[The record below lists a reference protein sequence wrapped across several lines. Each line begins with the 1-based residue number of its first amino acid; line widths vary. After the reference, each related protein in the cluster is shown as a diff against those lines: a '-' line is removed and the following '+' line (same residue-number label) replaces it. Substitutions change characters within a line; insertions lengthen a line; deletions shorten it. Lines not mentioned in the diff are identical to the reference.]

1 MTERKIQRLVHQ
13 YMEDGELITVVNGY
27 PQCPEELKESYEKAV
42 AMDLKVD
49 VVKMMLREVKNS
61 EDTVYLMRGCKEVF
75 DICMICK
82 DYTKMVYKLT
92 PEESE
97 GIFSRTGCYGT
108 SRYQNK
114 MLNELWEGSID
125 IKSNKETFGIMYEF
139 EFKQR
144 PYKGKEIRVRKL
156 DFTKEQ

>member
-1 MTERKIQRLVHQ
+1 MNPFKISELE
-13 YMEDGELITVVNGY
+13 YKENFGEKKNFLKSLIFQLFKGSDY
-27 PQCPEELKESYEKAV
+27 PSKI
-42 AMDLKVD
+42 
-49 VVKMMLREVKNS
+49 
-61 EDTVYLMRGCKEVF
+61 EDTVYLMKGCKEVF

-125 IKSNKETFGIMYEF
+125 IKSNKETFGIVYQF

-144 PYKGKEIRVRKL
+144 PYKGKEIRVRKIDL
-156 DFTKEQ
+156 TKV